1 MGILADI
8 KAIKNVQKIKNG
20 ENVKLSI
27 SQITGLITNMVE
39 AKKNL
44 EPEQFQDIYKLFTEL
59 RTCNTKME
67 MNLDEYYRT
76 AKDIIKRFDSIA
88 PYEKYSGGNEFEF
101 SFLMN
106 DIRNEN
112 DSKEDVIIE
121 LSQEE
126 KEYAKV
132 IMSSGMIDEDDAN
145 DFIQVLHVYA
155 NEGKDK
161 TLENFEILKDK
172 IIERSGVISSIK
184 KWC

>member
-1 MGILADI
+1 
-8 KAIKNVQKIKNG
+8 
-20 ENVKLSI
+20 
-27 SQITGLITNMVE
+27 
-39 AKKNL
+39 
-44 EPEQFQDIYKLFTEL
+44 
-59 RTCNTKME
+59 
-67 MNLDEYYRT
+67 
-76 AKDIIKRFDSIA
+76 
-88 PYEKYSGGNEFEF
+88 
-101 SFLMN
+101 MN

-184 KWC
+184 KISFLLGVLNSNGIINEYEMNNLRNSYQREMMAIIMKNNK

>member
-88 PYEKYSGGNEFEF
+88 PYEKYSGGN
-101 SFLMN
+101 
-106 DIRNEN
+106 
-112 DSKEDVIIE
+112 
-121 LSQEE
+121 
-126 KEYAKV
+126 
-132 IMSSGMIDEDDAN
+132 
-145 DFIQVLHVYA
+145 
-155 NEGKDK
+155 
-161 TLENFEILKDK
+161 
-172 IIERSGVISSIK
+172 
-184 KWC
+184 